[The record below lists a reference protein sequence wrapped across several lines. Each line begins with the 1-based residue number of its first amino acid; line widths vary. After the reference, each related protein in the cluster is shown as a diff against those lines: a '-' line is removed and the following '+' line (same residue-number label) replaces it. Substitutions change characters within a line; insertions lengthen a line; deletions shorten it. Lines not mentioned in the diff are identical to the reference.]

1 MTPEERADAIVDG
14 ILYEGWHGP
23 RARESI
29 AAAIRAEGEH
39 WKETYNITVNN
50 MANEQ
55 DALRAEN
62 AKLRAENGLLMAE
75 NRTESERLKE
85 ACDGYLGHA
94 AGLRDENAKLL
105 ERIRFADQEFAAEC
119 AGLRGEIERLTDT
132 GSRFAQ
138 ANAALQDANEDLRSE
153 VHELRA
159 ENERL
164 KRAVEQN
171 YSIKNLEIKRLREAL
186 GHIAFASGDQPAAMN
201 MPEADWYRSRFY
213 DCVATASAALQSK
226 GE

>member
-94 AGLRDENAKLL
+94 AGLRDYGVRLSGLL
-105 ERIRFADQEFAAEC
+105 TQ
-119 AGLRGEIERLTDT
+119 
-132 GSRFAQ
+132 
-138 ANAALQDANEDLRSE
+138 
-153 VHELRA
+153 
-159 ENERL
+159 
-164 KRAVEQN
+164 
-171 YSIKNLEIKRLREAL
+171 
-186 GHIAFASGDQPAAMN
+186 
-201 MPEADWYRSRFY
+201 EADLLKPTQPCKMQTKTSAVRFTNSAPRTRS
-213 DCVATASAALQSK
+213 
-226 GE
+226 